1 MTAAGITLS
10 QHDAPMELTRDGGT
24 KFGGAASRGP
34 RTPPRHH
41 TYPGRSCEYVLAT
54 YDTLH
59 YDWFLGVLV
68 GSLLGHA
75 TTSDLVH
82 L

>member
-1 MTAAGITLS
+1 
-10 QHDAPMELTRDGGT
+10 MELTRDGGT

-41 TYPGRSCEYVLAT
+41 TYPGRSCEYVLAA

-68 GSLLGHA
+68 GSLLGHT